1 MNNQKRGNP
10 RKRIHDAEEFR
21 EFKETLKNGFVT
33 PDTQVTNSK
42 LLALSEKLAAVLKSS
57 DRRDTVNQFRK
68 FFNQVIGLKKSDSDA
83 SKLEVEL
90 RMLKARMSYAAGRN
104 TISQD
109 FRTVINECI
118 DTIITCEDVKTQ
130 LRGFCEF
137 FESLYAY
144 YYYYTEKN
152 RRQRRR

>member
-1 MNNQKRGNP
+1 MDSQKRE

-21 EFKETLKNGFVT
+21 EFKESLKNGFVT
-33 PDTQVTNSK
+33 SDAQVTNSK
-42 LLALSEKLAAVLKSS
+42 LLALSEKLAAILKSS

-68 FFNQVIGLKKSDSDA
+68 FFNQVSGLKKSGSNA
-83 SKLEVEL
+83 SKLEGEL

-104 TISQD
+104 IISQD
-109 FRTVINECI
+109 FRIVINECI
-118 DTIITCEDVKTQ
+118 DTIITCEDVQTQ
-130 LRGFCEF
+130 LSGFCEF

-144 YYYYTEKN
+144 YYYYTERN